1 MRSTHCFAVTEYSIK
16 GSNIFQRKIA
26 VIVAMFVL
34 DVVAL
39 IVVGGVAESLG
50 KMSATLLVLVT
61 TKQARPTSRGEEDQL
76 TVSEMVDSVLAGAVV
91 LEGKFLLWLFY
102 FLFPE
107 RYINHTNN
115 SLSRLFFIGFRHVVL
130 KFVIIC

>member
-1 MRSTHCFAVTEYSIK
+1 MTENLIK
-16 GSNIFQRKIA
+16 GLNIFQRKIA

-50 KMSATLLVLVT
+50 KMTATLLVLVT
-61 TKQARPTSRGEEDQL
+61 TNQARTTSRGEEDQL
-76 TVSEMVDSVLAGAVV
+76 TVSEMVDSALAEVVV
-91 LEGKFLLWLFY
+91 LEGKFIF
-102 FLFPE
+102 FA
-107 RYINHTNN
+107 I
-115 SLSRLFFIGFRHVVL
+115 LSFIPRKIYKSHKQLASEIIFIGFRHVVL